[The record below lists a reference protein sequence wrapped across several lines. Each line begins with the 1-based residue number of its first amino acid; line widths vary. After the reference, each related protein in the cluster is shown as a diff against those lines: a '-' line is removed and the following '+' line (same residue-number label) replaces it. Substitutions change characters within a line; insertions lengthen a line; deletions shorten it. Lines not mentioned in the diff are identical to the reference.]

1 MSLEIGQIFD
11 GTVIKITPFGAFVK
25 LSNGETG
32 LVHISQIADCF
43 VKDVHDFLSEG
54 QQVKV
59 KVLGFSQLGK
69 PNLSIKQARED
80 HPKAQF
86 HSGDHPKK
94 DFLDSKAWNS
104 QDSFE
109 EKLSKFLKE
118 SDERQEELRRNLE
131 NKRR

>member
-11 GTVIKITPFGAFVK
+11 GTVIKITSFGAFVK
-25 LSNGETG
+25 LPNGETG

-43 VKDVHDFLSEG
+43 VKDVRDFLSEG

-59 KVLGFSQLGK
+59 KVLGFSELGK

-80 HPKAQF
+80 RPKARTF
-86 HSGDHPKK
+86 SGDN
-94 DFLDSKAWNS
+94 SKIQTS
-104 QDSFE
+104 RDSFE

-118 SDERQEELRRNLE
+118 SEERQEELRRKLE

>member
-1 MSLEIGQIFD
+1 MEIGQVFD
-11 GTVIKITPFGAFVK
+11 GTVVKITSFGAFVR

-43 VKDVHDFLSEG
+43 VKDVRDFLSEG

-59 KVLGFSQLGK
+59 KIVGFSELGK

-86 HSGDHPKK
+86 HPR
-94 DFLDSKAWNS
+94 S
-104 QDSFE
+104 QAKSEALNPRDSFE
-109 EKLSKFLKE
+109 EKLSRFLKE
-118 SDERQEELRRNLE
+118 SDEKQEELRRNLE